1 MEDTNIKRSDLVLA
15 LTWMILGILVML
27 GAYKLGTGS
36 FRSPGPGMFPF
47 FLGGILICASLPMF
61 IYVLKD
67 FRRQRKQEISI
78 WRTVNFWK
86 IAVIV
91 IALLVYGIM
100 LERLGFLLTAFL
112 CLFFL
117 FWIAGS
123 KKLSRTLIF
132 TIVTIILTYLLFVIA
147 LNVYMPSFPWR
158 ELLKIFSELP

>member
-1 MEDTNIKRSDLVLA
+1 MEDTSFRKSDLVVA
-15 LTWMILGILVML
+15 ITWMILGILVML
-27 GAYKLGTGS
+27 GAYKLDIGS
-36 FRSPGPGMFPF
+36 SRSPGPGMFPL

-61 IYVLKD
+61 VSVLID
-67 FRRQRKQEISI
+67 FKRQRKEEITI
-78 WRTVNFWK
+78 WRNVNFWK

-100 LERLGFLLTAFL
+100 LEKLGFLLTAFL

-123 KKLSRTLIF
+123 KKLSRTLIV
-132 TIVTIILTYLLFVIA
+132 TIVTIIFAYLLFVIA

-158 ELLKIFSELP
+158 DFVSIFF

>member
-1 MEDTNIKRSDLVLA
+1 MEDTNLRKSDLVVA
-15 LTWMILGILVML
+15 ITWMILGILVML
-27 GAYKLGTGS
+27 GAYKLGIGS
-36 FRSPGPGMFPF
+36 FLSPGPGMFPF
-47 FLGGILICASLPMF
+47 FLGGILIGVSLPIF
-61 IYVLKD
+61 VYVLKD
-67 FRRQRKQEISI
+67 FRKQRKQEINI
-78 WRTVNFWK
+78 WQNVNFWK

-117 FWIAGS
+117 FWTAGS

-132 TIVTIILTYLLFVIA
+132 TIVTIILSYLLFVIA

-158 ELLKIFSELP
+158 DFVSMFF